1 MKMNYFMQPSRKDT
15 IEMLKAVVEIGRA
28 FGLVP
33 NLSGRNLALVDLR
46 SH

>member
-1 MKMNYFMQPSRKDT
+1 
-15 IEMLKAVVEIGRA
+15 MLKAVVEIGRA

-33 NLSGRNLALVDLR
+33 NLSDRNLALVDLR